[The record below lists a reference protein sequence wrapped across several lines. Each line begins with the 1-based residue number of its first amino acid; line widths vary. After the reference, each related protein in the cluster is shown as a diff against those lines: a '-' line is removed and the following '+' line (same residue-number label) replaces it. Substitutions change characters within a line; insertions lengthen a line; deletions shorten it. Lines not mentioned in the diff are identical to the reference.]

1 MTGVRLYFKGVS
13 EIVGTDDLYV
23 LMLTD
28 ETEDRQITVVC
39 DRTSAVQLDMRSKQ
53 LPVTY
58 FMLPEVLCHIIDT
71 QTDISLHVLIS
82 DLQDGQYMAEV
93 RDEDGTMTVP
103 IRISDAVLMCI
114 AGHFPLYI
122 DKGLMQRQSVPYKRN
137 AMGLS
142 LPVNTLSDDMLG
154 KALEKAIQNE
164 NYELASRLRDEK
176 KHRGKNRG
184 ASPTTND
191 DTL

>member
-82 DLQDGQYMAEV
+82 DLQDGQAY
-93 RDEDGTMTVP
+93 G
-103 IRISDAVLMCI
+103 
-114 AGHFPLYI
+114 
-122 DKGLMQRQSVPYKRN
+122 
-137 AMGLS
+137 
-142 LPVNTLSDDMLG
+142 
-154 KALEKAIQNE
+154 
-164 NYELASRLRDEK
+164 
-176 KHRGKNRG
+176 RG
-184 ASPTTND
+184 AR
-191 DTL
+191 